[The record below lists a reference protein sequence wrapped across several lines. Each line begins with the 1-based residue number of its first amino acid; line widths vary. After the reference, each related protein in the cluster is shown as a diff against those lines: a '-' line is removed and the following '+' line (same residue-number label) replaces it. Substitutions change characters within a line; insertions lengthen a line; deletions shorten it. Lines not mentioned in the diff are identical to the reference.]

1 MSNTDLWNC
10 HLKGAWIW
18 LSVKQMMYQ
27 CIVQNNKAYKV
38 EIGGAEQLGVPW
50 KEEPGRL
57 QSMGLQRVGHSLV
70 TEPAHNS

>member
-1 MSNTDLWNC
+1 
-10 HLKGAWIW
+10 
-18 LSVKQMMYQ
+18 MMYQ

-57 QSMGLQRVGHSLV
+57 QSMGLQRVGHNLV